1 VLMYAVCSNSV
12 TPPGN
17 GGTCQT
23 SIFSIEGSHSK
34 NIDVYN
40 LNTVGSTQMVIRD
53 GKNLATFSDN
63 VNVYPDTIAYFRT
76 N

>member
-1 VLMYAVCSNSV
+1 M
-12 TPPGN
+12 
-17 GGTCQT
+17 

-40 LNTVGSTQMVIRD
+40 LNTLGSTQMVTRD